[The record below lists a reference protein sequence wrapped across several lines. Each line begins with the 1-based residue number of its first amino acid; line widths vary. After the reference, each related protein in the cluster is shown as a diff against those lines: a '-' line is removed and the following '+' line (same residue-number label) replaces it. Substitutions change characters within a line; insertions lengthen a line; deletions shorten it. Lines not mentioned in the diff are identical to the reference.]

1 MYVYLLNTTQV
12 ADYIYYIYI
21 YILYI
26 FVFYFIYIYIY
37 ISNSYYKL
45 SNVRNKITI
54 VIDNNKYSKL

>member
-1 MYVYLLNTTQV
+1 MYNI
-12 ADYIYYIYI
+12 YIYTIYIYI
-21 YILYI
+21 YIYPIYI
-26 FVFYFIYIYIY
+26 RILFHIYIYIY